1 MKHGKETEE
10 ARKAEVLKQIEPLNI
25 WTTDGFHEE
34 FDAPDHDTLPEEYQG
49 VMVKAMLLA
58 VLEAAIPAG
67 NA

>member
-25 WTTDGFHEE
+25 WTADGFHEE
-34 FDAPDHDTLPEEYQG
+34 FDAPDLDTLPEEYQG

>member
-1 MKHGKETEE
+1 
-10 ARKAEVLKQIEPLNI
+10 VLKQIEPLNI
-25 WTTDGFHEE
+25 WTADGFHEE
-34 FDAPDHDTLPEEYQG
+34 FDAPDLDTLPEEYQG